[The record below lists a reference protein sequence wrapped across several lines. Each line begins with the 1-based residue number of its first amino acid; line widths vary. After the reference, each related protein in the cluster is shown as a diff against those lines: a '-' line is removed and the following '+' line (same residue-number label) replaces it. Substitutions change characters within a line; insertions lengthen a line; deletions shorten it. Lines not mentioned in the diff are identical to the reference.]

1 MDNRGY
7 TTRVVKANLAAD
19 SSSLGVMLGR
29 FCIGKDV
36 PVSDVAKI
44 FGVSRMT
51 IYKWFTGEW
60 MPRKRHIEE
69 ISAILE
75 KVGFSIS

>member
-29 FCIGKDV
+29 FCIGKDL

-51 IYKWFTGEW
+51 IYKWFVGEW
-60 MPRKRHIEE
+60 IPRSRHTKKIEE
-69 ISAILE
+69 TIGKKGS
-75 KVGFSIS
+75 

>member
-7 TTRVVKANLAAD
+7 ASRVVRANQKADAR
-19 SSSLGVMLGR
+19 SLGVKLGR
-29 FCIGKDV
+29 FCIGREYSV
-36 PVSDVAKI
+36 REVAEY

-60 MPRKRHIEE
+60 IPRKSHETKIKEVLLKAGIE
-69 ISAILE
+69 L
-75 KVGFSIS
+75 